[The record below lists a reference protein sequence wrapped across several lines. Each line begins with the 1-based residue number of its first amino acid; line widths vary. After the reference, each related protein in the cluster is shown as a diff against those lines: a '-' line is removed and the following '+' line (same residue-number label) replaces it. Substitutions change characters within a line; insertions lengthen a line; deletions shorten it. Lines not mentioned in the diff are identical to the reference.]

1 MSFFVQLRC
10 IIFAALLPLLLNG
23 CGSIQSKEAETAR
36 QKAPVG
42 DEQADLRGG
51 PVKLHS
57 MNLFGSSAPAAQQ
70 GTPLVSDPEYAEYLE
85 WKRWQEFKA
94 YQEWKAQQATKT
106 EGS

>member
-10 IIFAALLPLLLNG
+10 IIFAALPLLLLSG
-23 CGSIQSKEAETAR
+23 CGSIQSKEAEATR

-42 DEQADLRGG
+42 DEQADIRSG

-57 MNLFGSSAPAAQQ
+57 MNLFGSAAPAAQ
-70 GTPLVSDPEYAEYLE
+70 GAPLVSDPEYAEYLE

-94 YQEWKAQQATKT
+94 YQEWQAQQATET
-106 EGS
+106 GGS